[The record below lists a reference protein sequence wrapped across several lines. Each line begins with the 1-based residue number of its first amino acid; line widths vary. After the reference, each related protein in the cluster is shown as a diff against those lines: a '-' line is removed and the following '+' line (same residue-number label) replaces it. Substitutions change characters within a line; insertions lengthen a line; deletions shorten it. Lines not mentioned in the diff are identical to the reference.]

1 MQIEPSL
8 GRRVGRVIALGR
20 IGVGA
25 VALAAPSVALRP
37 WIGARRGDAGA
48 LALGRAVGA
57 RDLGLGLGFVLA
69 ERHGQPVRGWL
80 EAGGLADGG
89 DALATLVAFGSLP
102 RLGRWAVLA
111 AAAGSAAAAFTVARS
126 VEAAPPGADGE
137 PDGT

>member
-8 GRRVGRVIALGR
+8 GRRVGRLIALGR

-25 VALAAPSVALRP
+25 VALAAPSIPLRP

-57 RDLGLGLGFVLA
+57 RDLGLGLGFVFA
-69 ERHGQPVRGWL
+69 EHHGLPVRGWV

-89 DALATLVAFGSLP
+89 DALATLLAFGSLP

-111 AAAGSAAAAFTVARS
+111 AAAGSAAAAFTVAGS
-126 VEAAPPGADGE
+126 VAAAPPGAGG
-137 PDGT
+137 PQGGG